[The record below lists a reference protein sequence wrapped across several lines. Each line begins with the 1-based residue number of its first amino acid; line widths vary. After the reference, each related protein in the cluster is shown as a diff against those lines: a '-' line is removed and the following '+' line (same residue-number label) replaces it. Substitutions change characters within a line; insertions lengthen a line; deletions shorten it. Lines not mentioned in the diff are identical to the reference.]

1 MKQYEKLGFDTEA
14 ALKWIGEC
22 QHRKCEDCPAVD
34 GPKGSVSAL
43 CASSYLLSDVPEPP
57 KVPRWKTAK
66 TQEDFERFYTDY
78 MDCCG
83 RQTGCTSC
91 KYGNR
96 MRTAGCYHAYLTELI
111 DAPESEADNG
121 KHVE

>member
-1 MKQYEKLGFDTEA
+1 MKMYEKMGLDTEA
-14 ALKWIGEC
+14 ALKWAGNCVNRSCKEC
-22 QHRKCEDCPAVD
+22 LAGTMPDTIRVSICAVD
-34 GPKGSVSAL
+34 
-43 CASSYLLSDVPEPP
+43 YLLSEVPEPP
-57 KVPRWKTAK
+57 KVPRWTHAK
-66 TQEDFERFYTDY
+66 TPEDFERFYTDY

>member
-1 MKQYEKLGFDTEA
+1 MKQYEKLGFDTES
-14 ALKWIGEC
+14 ALKW
-22 QHRKCEDCPAVD
+22 VD
-34 GPKGSVSAL
+34 GCKTRLCGDCSAREHRPGAPAF
-43 CASSYLLSDVPEPP
+43 CAVSYLLSDVPETP

-111 DAPESEADNG
+111 DAPESEDDNG

>member
-1 MKQYEKLGFDTEA
+1 MKMYEKLGMSTEA
-14 ALKWIGEC
+14 ALKWVEDC
-22 QHRKCEDCPAVD
+22 ERKSCVDCPAPRKTGYVH
-34 GPKGSVSAL
+34 SAK
-43 CASSYLLSDVPEPP
+43 CAAAYLLSEVL
-57 KVPRWKTAK
+57 KLRKIPRWTTAK